1 MGSLTEGMTRL
12 CSEIVGLRGAR
23 LTFIHDLGQNVAE
36 MKANL
41 RRDHSEMARRTK
53 AERQI
58 FVKDLGQEVETLLQ
72 GFRRAHKG
80 MAQKTK
86 AERLSAVKQI
96 KVCVG
101 GMCQEFAQDLAGA
114 RRAWSGPSPAERRA
128 KAEAERRA
136 QAEAEQRAKEAAERD
151 RLAALAKA
159 KEEAIRHHA
168 ASESKEETGR
178 PGKRK
183 S

>member
-1 MGSLTEGMTRL
+1 MGSLTESMTRL
-12 CSEIVGLRGAR
+12 CREIVGLRGAR

-36 MKANL
+36 MQANL

-72 GFRRAHKG
+72 GFHRAHKS
-80 MAQKTK
+80 MARKTK
-86 AERLSAVKQI
+86 AERLAAVKQI

-128 KAEAERRA
+128 SGSRTPLQGGSRTPGQGRGGSAGPRSSR
-136 QAEAEQRAKEAAERD
+136 
-151 RLAALAKA
+151 
-159 KEEAIRHHA
+159 
-168 ASESKEETGR
+168 TGS
-178 PGKRK
+178 PG
-183 S
+183 SFG

>member
-1 MGSLTEGMTRL
+1 MGSLTESMTRL

-53 AERQI
+53 AERQD
-58 FVKDLGQEVETLLQ
+58 FVKDLGQEVETLLH
-72 GFRRAHKG
+72 GFHRAHKS
-80 MAQKTK
+80 MARKTK
-86 AERLSAVKQI
+86 AERLAAVKHI

-101 GMCQEFAQDLAGA
+101 GMCQEFAQDLAGG
-114 RRAWSGPSPAERRA
+114 RRAWSGPSPAECRA
-128 KAEAERRA
+128 RAEAERRA
-136 QAEAEQRAKEAAERD
+136 RAEADRRIQEAAERD

-159 KEEAIRHHA
+159 KDEAIRHHA
-168 ASESKEETGR
+168 ASEVKEETGR
-178 PGKRK
+178 SGKK
-183 S
+183 KG